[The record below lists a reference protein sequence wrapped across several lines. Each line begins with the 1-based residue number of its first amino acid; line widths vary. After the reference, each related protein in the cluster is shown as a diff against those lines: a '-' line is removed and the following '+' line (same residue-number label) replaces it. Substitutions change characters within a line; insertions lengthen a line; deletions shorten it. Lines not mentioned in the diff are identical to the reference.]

1 MRKIG
6 TRLALGIGVLL
17 GLCLVIGIVSY
28 TETRVVR
35 ANVEEMTVCLQ
46 SLSDRIGVLSREGFQ
61 DLRAVEKVSLTML

>member
-6 TRLALGIGVLL
+6 TRLALGIGALL

-61 DLRAVEKVSLTML
+61 DLRAVEKV